1 MKKALSFI
9 LCLLMVFGS
18 FAGALTA
25 SAEETGKNL
34 WTDISVDDF
43 DTKDTAS
50 CPISEFEE
58 GTNNYGKKFTVKGAY
73 YTSFYIEMPELDA
86 NTIYD
91 LSFKYDNISQKTNRA
106 KLTV

>member
-9 LCLLMVFGS
+9 LCVLMVICS
-18 FAGALTA
+18 VSGAITV
-25 SAEETGKNL
+25 SAAEKNL
-34 WTDISVDDF
+34 WTDISAEDF

-91 LSFKYDNISQKTNRA
+91 LSFKYDNIS
-106 KLTV
+106 